1 MKVNME
7 INREINEIKKL
18 AFEKTNKI
26 DKTLPRLREKKKTK
40 LLVPEMKEGISLQI
54 SWTLKDKGIL

>member
-26 DKTLPRLREKKKTK
+26 DKTLPRLREKKK
-40 LLVPEMKEGISLQI
+40 
-54 SWTLKDKGIL
+54 DKITSTRNERGDIFTNLMDIKR